1 MKVKKCNIDV
11 HEFEIVLVDIEKD
24 DSENCMIP
32 LMRKYNRDEDEIEQM
47 QNLIKTKAKGG
58 GVTYVKDRLSN
69 ILIVIFPY
77 RNEKERLGLLYMKY
91 IMQNSYILVCD
102 LDSEEV
108 IDAYLMQCIF
118 KKIY

>member
-11 HEFEIVLVDIEKD
+11 YEFEIVLVDIEKD

-69 ILIVIFPY
+69 ILIVIFPC
-77 RNEKERLGLLYMKY
+77 RNEKERLGLLVHEIHHAKSH
-91 IMQNSYILVCD
+91 ISLVCD
-102 LDSEEV
+102 LDSEEA
-108 IDAYLMQCIF
+108 DAYLMQCIF
-118 KKIY
+118 KKLY